1 MINIKSNPGW
11 YHVHEKFPPFKD
23 NILVCNSDYPECIYI
38 CSLLEVDRSSL
49 LEVDRKG
56 DYFVWEHFDGS
67 WDDFEEFNYWMPL
80 PIMDR
85 PKIDAQVT
93 TTDNHD
99 TLFVESLVKGLNEAI
114 EYINGNNAA
123 ARSQKISTAEWYD
136 VMNDLIHYDYF
147 KCSKC
152 GCAAWTKTKYCPNC
166 GTLMKN
172 FGE

>member
-11 YHVHEKFPPFKD
+11 HHVHEKFPPFKD

-38 CSLLEVDRSSL
+38 CSLHEIDH
-49 LEVDRKG
+49 KG
-56 DYFVWEHFDGS
+56 DNLVWEHFDGS

-123 ARSQKISTAEWYD
+123 ARSQKILTAEWYD